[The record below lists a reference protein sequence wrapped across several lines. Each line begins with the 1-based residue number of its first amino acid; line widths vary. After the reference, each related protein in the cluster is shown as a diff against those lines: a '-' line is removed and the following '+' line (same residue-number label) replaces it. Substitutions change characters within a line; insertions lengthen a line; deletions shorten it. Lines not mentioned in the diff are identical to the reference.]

1 MSFERPLRQRPAGV
15 SPLGT
20 SLSKTFL
27 FEKLNRGF
35 PVVSQFEIVRG
46 GSCLKRAGL
55 SGWQLLSYI
64 SHFVDNLA
72 PVERVLSGGRG
83 IG

>member
-1 MSFERPLRQRPAGV
+1 MTIRLNDHRSDDRDALRTIEETAA
-15 SPLGT
+15 
-20 SLSKTFL
+20 SLCKQ
-27 FEKLNRGF
+27 G
-35 PVVSQFEIVRG
+35 
-46 GSCLKRAGL
+46 CLKRAGL

-64 SHFVDNLA
+64 SHFVDDLA